1 MSLLYLRGRPIV
13 AFNET
18 NPLHREYYH
27 EFMKRKSWGQCPVRF
42 MVEGANLSTT
52 LIFYI
57 NEKMLNYYVKEEFP
71 ECIKQPSSRVKKE
84 FTKRIKKSKLNK
96 NGK

>member
-1 MSLLYLRGRPIV
+1 M
-13 AFNET
+13 AFDET
-18 NPLHREYYH
+18 NLLHREYYY

-42 MVEGANLSTT
+42 MVEGADLNTT

-57 NEKMLNYYVKEEFP
+57 NEKMLNYYVKEEFSKRT
-71 ECIKQPSSRVKKE
+71 KQSSSRVKKE
-84 FTKRIKKSKLNK
+84 STKRINQSKLNK

>member
-27 EFMKRKSWGQCPVRF
+27 EFMKRRSWGQCPVRF
-42 MVEGANLSTT
+42 MVEGLNTSLVHHISER
-52 LIFYI
+52 I
-57 NEKMLNYYVKEEFP
+57 LNYYVKEEFP
-71 ECIKQPSSRVKKE
+71 ECTKQSSSRVKKE